1 MAKALKS
8 TPIASSSKPA
18 PAPAAAQPKKRALAS
33 AEIDDIFSKK
43 PKLSTVPTP
52 IAEPPK
58 KNKGKGKAT
67 TAAAPEEKPAK
78 KGKAPETIMDT
89 SAGIDSYRVAAPVV
103 KKRKAGEDGVGASGE
118 GAGKEMEEEDR
129 FMDSRGTNRASF
141 SSLNK
146 CGANLLGW

>member
-1 MAKALKS
+1 MVKAV
-8 TPIASSSKPA
+8 ASSSKPT
-18 PAPAAAQPKKRALAS
+18 PTPAAAQPKKRALAS

-43 PKLSTVPTP
+43 PKLSAVPP
-52 IAEPPK
+52 PAAEPAK

-67 TAAAPEEKPAK
+67 AAPAACEKPGK
-78 KGKAPETIMDT
+78 KGKAPETILDT

-103 KKRKAGEDGVGASGE
+103 KKRKAGDDRIGAAGE

-141 SSLNK
+141 ASSSGLV
-146 CGANLLGW
+146 CGGS